1 MKFWLTKIPHI
12 LLLFLCSLLE
22 LGFGLRMVKTCIIGD
37 TSLSKRFEHLLWLH
51 EGFNIAMAGTL
62 LFKLSLSHLL
72 LDKDATY
79 IHHTVR
85 WALKSPLVLI
95 YLIYLLP
102 DQFLIDMRSNA
113 QIIETLHNFLVLSID
128 SFCLL
133 FHLDEVERTLR
144 LDALRRCIMNS
155 RRAHVGMK

>member
-1 MKFWLTKIPHI
+1 
-12 LLLFLCSLLE
+12 
-22 LGFGLRMVKTCIIGD
+22 
-37 TSLSKRFEHLLWLH
+37 
-51 EGFNIAMAGTL
+51 MAGTL

-79 IHHTVR
+79 IHHTMR
-85 WALKSPLVLI
+85 RALKSPLVLI

-113 QIIETLHNFLVLSID
+113 QIIETLHNFFVLSID
-128 SFCLL
+128 SFRLL
-133 FHLDEVERTLR
+133 FHFDEVERTLR

-155 RRAHVGMK
+155 R